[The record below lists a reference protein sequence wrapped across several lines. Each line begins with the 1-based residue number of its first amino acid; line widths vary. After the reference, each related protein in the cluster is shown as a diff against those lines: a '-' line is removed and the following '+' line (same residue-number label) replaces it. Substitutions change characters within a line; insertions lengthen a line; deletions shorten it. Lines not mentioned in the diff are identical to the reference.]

1 MQQVQQRETTERMS
15 WARAMVFAV
24 GFFFLAAMLVG
35 QIPGYI
41 FSQMTAAT
49 LQNLELGSLGLGLVC
64 VVGFLII
71 LVIEFLFDPKPVV
84 PPIIFPVLGVVIAIA
99 GLALVVGTGLT

>member
-1 MQQVQQRETTERMS
+1 MQQVQQRETTERIS
-15 WARAMVFAV
+15 WAKAMIFAV

-49 LQNLELGSLGLGLVC
+49 LQNLEIGSLGLGIVC
-64 VVGFLII
+64 VGSFLII
-71 LVIEFLFDPKPVV
+71 LVIVSLFDPKPLV
-84 PPIIFPVLGVVIAIA
+84 PPIIFPVLGVLLAVA
-99 GLALVVGTGLT
+99 GLAFLVGSCV